1 MGGMNGQS
9 METYTLPY
17 VKEIAN
23 GNLMSDSGNS
33 NRGLG
38 QAEGW
43 DGREETWVYLW
54 LILVDI

>member
-1 MGGMNGQS
+1 
-9 METYTLPY
+9 
-17 VKEIAN
+17 
-23 GNLMSDSGNS
+23 MSDSGNS